1 MEDLTI
7 KVNGKEYSVKVEETE
22 DGKLLV
28 HCNGDVYEVE
38 APYNKEAAIFN
49 REKKQEIEEA
59 GKFVVTAPLPGTIFE
74 VKIKK
79 GQKVKE
85 GDSLI
90 KLIAMKMEN
99 DITAP
104 RSGTI
109 KEIRVRKDDTV
120 NKDDILAIIE

>member
-7 KVNGKEYSVKVEETE
+7 KVDGQEYHVKVEETE
-22 DGKLLV
+22 EGKLLV

-38 APYNKEAAIFN
+38 PPYDKQAALFS
-49 REKKQEIEEA
+49 RAKKQEIEEG
-59 GKFVVTAPLPGTIFE
+59 GKSVITAPLPGTIFE

-79 GQKVKE
+79 GDKVKE

-99 DITAP
+99 DIVAKKA
-104 RSGTI
+104 GTV
-109 KEIRVRKDDTV
+109 KEVRVKKNDTV
-120 NKDDILAIIE
+120 NKDDILAIID